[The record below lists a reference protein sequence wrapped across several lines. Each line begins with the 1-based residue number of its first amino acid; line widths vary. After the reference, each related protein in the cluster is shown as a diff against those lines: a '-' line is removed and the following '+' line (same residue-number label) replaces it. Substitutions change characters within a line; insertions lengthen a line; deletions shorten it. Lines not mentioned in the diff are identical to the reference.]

1 MLLKNIKYL
10 SKSKKYLI
18 FSLLFAPIFLNYFFN
33 VFLKQEKNFSF
44 TNTDFINLFI
54 ALIVFGFLVAVGI
67 GIRDVF
73 NLNSIS
79 IGLTLYLFSFFM
91 VDNYLVFAT
100 KSFKFLY
107 IFYSV
112 NLVWITVA
120 ILSKRINTTSLILFS
135 ITFIFFR
142 ELIIDYLVN
151 NYDLVPKTFT
161 VPDEDKVWL
170 PLTTRIYE
178 INYFNSLTN
187 NPGHSGYGLLV
198 SHINAVLTAL
208 FVKSKFYY
216 FYPFIKNIF
225 YFLTMLFIFE
235 IKSSKS
241 SKIILSVVLL
251 VVTLN
256 SHWFR
261 YIFFNSLMMES
272 AVSYFFGVL
281 LYGCIN
287 AKNKNQSYITALLM
301 GTLFFSK
308 QFIAI
313 ISLFYLL
320 YIFITKKISLK
331 VLLLGFSG
339 FLSNLIIFPL
349 NNIDVTW
356 SLYFNNNSALD
367 AERSI
372 KLSNFRNLINEFL
385 IDRPISYFLFIF
397 FLLFMVNFRKN
408 FFQFKD
414 PLIIVLIN
422 TILVFFLYMF
432 LWTSEVVYG
441 SSYRYFMNTFHVLL
455 PIYLISIDRF
465 INIEKEKF

>member
-1 MLLKNIKYL
+1 
-10 SKSKKYLI
+10 
-18 FSLLFAPIFLNYFFN
+18 
-33 VFLKQEKNFSF
+33 
-44 TNTDFINLFI
+44 
-54 ALIVFGFLVAVGI
+54 
-67 GIRDVF
+67 
-73 NLNSIS
+73 
-79 IGLTLYLFSFFM
+79 
-91 VDNYLVFAT
+91 
-100 KSFKFLY
+100 
-107 IFYSV
+107 
-112 NLVWITVA
+112 
-120 ILSKRINTTSLILFS
+120 
-135 ITFIFFR
+135 
-142 ELIIDYLVN
+142 
-151 NYDLVPKTFT
+151 
-161 VPDEDKVWL
+161 
-170 PLTTRIYE
+170 
-178 INYFNSLTN
+178 
-187 NPGHSGYGLLV
+187 
-198 SHINAVLTAL
+198 
-208 FVKSKFYY
+208 
-216 FYPFIKNIF
+216 
-225 YFLTMLFIFE
+225 
-235 IKSSKS
+235 
-241 SKIILSVVLL
+241 
-251 VVTLN
+251 
-256 SHWFR
+256 
-261 YIFFNSLMMES
+261 
-272 AVSYFFGVL
+272 
-281 LYGCIN
+281 
-287 AKNKNQSYITALLM
+287 M